1 MLRYVMTRILGTDGL
16 SKVGRSPGG
25 LSPPWGGR
33 VGITGRVSL
42 RLRGVRWE
50 GQRQAAAARGR
61 GESRYRFP
69 SQVRGHRAGAIGA

>member
-1 MLRYVMTRILGTDGL
+1 MKPILGFL
-16 SKVGRSPGG
+16 SSI
-25 LSPPWGGR
+25 L
-33 VGITGRVSL
+33 SL
-42 RLRGVRWE
+42 RQIERKTVAILQYIIAKLRGVRWE